1 MKILTLLNG
10 RPTNVTPITVSAGAA
25 SAAQVFQTDATGKI
39 DSSFMPVGVMA
50 DSVLITAFEAL
61 SAGDY
66 VNIYSN
72 AGTANVR
79 RAQASSL
86 TLEAHGYVLSAVAA
100 AGVATVYYDDNNT
113 SVTGLTP
120 GLQFLSDTAF
130 GKSQI
135 APPTVAG
142 TIVQIVGIAS
152 SATAVHVR
160 FGDSYTN

>member
-10 RPTNVTPITVSAGAA
+10 RPTNVTPISVSAGAA

-39 DSSFMPVGVMA
+39 DPSFMPIGVLA
-50 DSVLITAFEAL
+50 DNVVITAFEAL
-61 SAGDY
+61 SAGDF

-72 AGTANVR
+72 AGVANAR

-86 TLEAHGYVLSAVAA
+86 TLEAHGYVLAAVAA
-100 AGVATVYYDDNNT
+100 AASATVYYDDNNT
-113 SVTGLTP
+113 AQAAMTP
-120 GLQFLSDTAF
+120 GLQFLSDTLF
-130 GKSQI
+130 GKCQI
-135 APPTVAG
+135 TAPTAAG